1 MVIIRLIIQI
11 INIHMIELIIITID
25 VDMIMIISEIDVDM
39 IKLIIN
45 VMHMDM
51 IKVIINN
58 KLEFVTFAH
67 SLTTYNRCDILSLTK
82 KQISSN
88 YRIGMCL
95 SNKKGIIFS
104 GLSEKLLQ
112 RY

>member
-25 VDMIMIISEIDVDM
+25 VDMIIIINEIDVDM

-58 KLEFVTFAH
+58 KLEFVTFLAYQKNFYKDI
-67 SLTTYNRCDILSLTK
+67 SRRNTLLVNRHTK
-82 KQISSN
+82 KIQYCQHLKYKPVLFN
-88 YRIGMCL
+88 HL
-95 SNKKGIIFS
+95 
-104 GLSEKLLQ
+104 EK
-112 RY
+112 